1 MGGFQFGSIAVL
13 GVCTEYYTIRLY
25 LVEIEDYAHAR
36 VSRPHYACLKFY
48 HASSLVVPLCPFK
61 AKNGALSFEA
71 NFVQNVPYELLAD

>member
-48 HASSLVVPLCPFK
+48 HASLVVPLCPFK
-61 AKNGALSFEA
+61 AKKGALSFEA